1 MTKTVNKTIAIV
13 GGVATTAVIGSVLY
27 TKGSIVALAWLG
39 LATVAVGAG
48 VAEGAIVYARL
59 DKHRLDT
66 ESRQQ

>member
-13 GGVATTAVIGSVLY
+13 GGVATTAVIGSVLS